1 MACKFIPK
9 RNYSV
14 TVEVGGDYYDDCY
27 CNTMNAVYNYI
38 GRVKDRI
45 LAEHRESIILP
56 TINITIKDWKS
67 L

>member
-1 MACKFIPK
+1 MACNFIPK

-14 TVEVGGDYYDDCY
+14 TVEVGGDYFDDCG
-27 CNTMNAVYNYI
+27 CNTIRSVFNYLDRTI
-38 GRVKDRI
+38 NRI
-45 LAEHRESIILP
+45 LLDSRESIILP